1 SDLKVKQVIIP
12 DGANGLLLTNFFA
25 SKCES
30 LFGLLEQNRKQN
42 MILQNIR
49 DTLLP
54 KLLSGEITLP
64 EVEQAVSEVENV

>member
-1 SDLKVKQVIIP
+1 KQVVIP
-12 DGANGLLLTNFFA
+12 DENNGLLLTNYFA
-25 SKCES
+25 SKCEN

-42 MILQNIR
+42 LILQNTR

-64 EVEQAVSEVENV
+64 EAEQIISEEA